1 MCHLKLDSP
10 PVILPLL
17 AASSSFGSGGYALTN
32 PLGGMIIED
41 ASVE

>member
-1 MCHLKLDSP
+1 MNTNKTGSMG
-10 PVILPLL
+10 LL
-17 AASSSFGSGGYALTN
+17 AASSSFGSGAYALTN